1 MGAVLTEAGSPG
13 LAGVP
18 RAALPPAPLSPP
30 SVALSV
36 LLAFV
41 ALH

>member
-1 MGAVLTEAGSPG
+1 MLTEAGSPG

-18 RAALPPAPLSPP
+18 RAALPPAPP
-30 SVALSV
+30 ALSV
-36 LLAFV
+36 LPVFV